1 MPVFLYYQRWR
12 LRFSCRGIGRA
23 IGLNIFPYCAFAV
36 QFSRIGR
43 GGRKESRRTF
53 TRTCSVFSIHDSRS
67 GERMREKYFLRFHV
81 SVLIDGWVGGKE
93 SQRLST
99 TSGGAFSIHAAG
111 SGMRARGTFEPFAY
125 SSLKFHGLG
134 AEEERSAGGS

>member
-12 LRFSCRGIGRA
+12 LRFSCLGIGRV
-23 IGLNIFPYCAFAV
+23 IGLNIFPYYAFAV

-53 TRTCSVFSIHDSRS
+53 TRTCSVFSMHDSR
-67 GERMREKYFLRFHV
+67 FQD

-99 TSGGAFSIHAAG
+99 TSGSAFSIHAAG
-111 SGMRARGTFEPFAY
+111 SGMRAHGIFEAFAY

-134 AEEERSAGGS
+134 AEEERGAGGSYFRR